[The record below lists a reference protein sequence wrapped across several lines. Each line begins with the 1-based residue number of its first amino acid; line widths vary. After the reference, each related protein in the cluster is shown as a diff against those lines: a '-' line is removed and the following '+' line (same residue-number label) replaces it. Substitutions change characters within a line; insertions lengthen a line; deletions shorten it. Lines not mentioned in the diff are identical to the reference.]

1 MPQRYLETA
10 HLPCLARLNPADERK
25 LLDLIQRYFANV
37 RLRHAAVA
45 ILLAALM
52 AGVTIL
58 RPLDIAI
65 WSLQSKLFSHAP
77 SGEIVLVTDQSQQL
91 ENSRASKNRKLLNA
105 INRLEEQ
112 GARLIVIH
120 SPLQRSR
127 TAQIDGE
134 LRAALERNRGRIYL
148 TRPVSEG
155 IDENDLVEAGSPFFE
170 RGMRIASSDI
180 QAEDPNK

>member
-77 SGEIVLVTDQSQQL
+77 SGEIVLVTDQSQRF
-91 ENSRASKNRKLLNA
+91 EGSRSGTNRRLLNA
-105 INRLEEQ
+105 IERLDEQ
-112 GARLIVIH
+112 NAALIVIH
-120 SPLQRSR
+120 SPLQESSSPRVDR
-127 TAQIDGE
+127 
-134 LRAALERNRGRIYL
+134 
-148 TRPVSEG
+148 
-155 IDENDLVEAGSPFFE
+155 DL
-170 RGMRIASSDI
+170 
-180 QAEDPNK
+180 